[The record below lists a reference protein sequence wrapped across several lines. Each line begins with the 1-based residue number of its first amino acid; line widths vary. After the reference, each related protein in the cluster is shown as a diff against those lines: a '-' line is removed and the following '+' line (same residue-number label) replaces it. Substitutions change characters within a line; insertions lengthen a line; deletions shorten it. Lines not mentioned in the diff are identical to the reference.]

1 MSYLSVAVMSGA
13 LGLLTINP
21 SLGQRAGE
29 GSDKG
34 ARKEACRSE
43 ARLIYSGS
51 GADREQ
57 KKLWRKSAI
66 KDCMQRSAGG
76 GSPGTASSEGSN
88 KEARREACRT
98 QAKVAYS
105 WLRRSRASAAKSSP
119 EIGTLKAA
127 CRTDAQLAN
136 P

>member
-1 MSYLSVAVMSGA
+1 VSYLSVAMMSGA
-13 LGLLTINP
+13 LVLLTITP

-66 KDCMQRSAGG
+66 KDCMQRSSGG

-98 QAKVAYS
+98 QAKVAYPGS
-105 WLRRSRASAAKSSP
+105 GGAELQQRKAHRKSYVKSCMQNGRP
-119 EIGTLKAA
+119 A
-127 CRTDAQLAN
+127 
-136 P
+136 